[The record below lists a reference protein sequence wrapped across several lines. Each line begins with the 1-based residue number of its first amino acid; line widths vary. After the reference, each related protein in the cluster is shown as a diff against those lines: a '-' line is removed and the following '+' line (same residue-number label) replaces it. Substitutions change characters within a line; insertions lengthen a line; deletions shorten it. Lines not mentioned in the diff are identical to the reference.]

1 VKPFKIVAVAVAYGL
16 VQSYDVLE
24 PEASMVFVSSV
35 LLALRPLLPDA
46 L

>member
-1 VKPFKIVAVAVAYGL
+1 MKPFKIVAVAVAYGL
-16 VQSYDVLE
+16 VESYDVLE
-24 PEASMVFVSSV
+24 PEAPMVFVASV